1 MEEGFPK
8 GTLGEQVSPVSGRS
22 LGLQEVPRLTSC
34 AFKTDSRDR
43 PTGLGLT
50 QMTSPKGSADRIKIM
65 DRRPGDGGQER
76 KWPGGQEGL
85 RVGHPPDARVTHLA

>member
-1 MEEGFPK
+1 MTQGPCCAMEEGFPK

-43 PTGLGLT
+43 PTGLGAHTDDL
-50 QMTSPKGSADRIKIM
+50 S
-65 DRRPGDGGQER
+65 
-76 KWPGGQEGL
+76 
-85 RVGHPPDARVTHLA
+85 